1 MADEVLSVY
10 GVVTH
15 VELHDLRNRLFIT
28 QLHLVKSHT
37 FSDEIFELIRRNLS
51 KTFESRDFNACF
63 QSAYSLVLLFDV
75 VAVSYLLL
83 VLDPEE
89 GSLEDVYMATSDEVW
104 VVFHEESKHKHTDVH
119 SVIIGIRSHNDL
131 LVAEVLDV
139 VLQSEC
145 VDQEIELLVLGN
157 LLAAF
162 LVAVDR
168 LSSEREYSLGFC
180 VTCLCDGSAR

>member
-51 KTFESRDFNACF
+51 KTFESCYFYASL

-89 GSLEDVYMATSDEVW
+89 GSLEDVYMTSSDQVRIIL
-104 VVFHEESKHKHTDVH
+104 HEECENEHTDVH

-131 LVAEVLDV
+131 LVAEVLYV
-139 VLQSEC
+139 ILQSEC

-168 LSSEREYSLGFC
+168 FSS
-180 VTCLCDGSAR
+180 

>member
-51 KTFESRDFNACF
+51 KTFESRDFNASL

-89 GSLEDVYMATSDEVW
+89 GSLEDVYMTSSDQVRIIL
-104 VVFHEESKHKHTDVH
+104 HEECENEHADMH
-119 SVIIGIRSHNDL
+119 SVVIGIGRYDDL
-131 LVAEVLDV
+131 LIAKILDII
-139 VLQSEC
+139 LQSQCIDEE
-145 VDQEIELLVLGN
+145 VELFVLSHF
-157 LLAAF
+157 LAAF

-168 LSSEREYSLGFC
+168 LSSEREYSLGLC
-180 VTCLCDGSAR
+180 ITCLCDGSAR